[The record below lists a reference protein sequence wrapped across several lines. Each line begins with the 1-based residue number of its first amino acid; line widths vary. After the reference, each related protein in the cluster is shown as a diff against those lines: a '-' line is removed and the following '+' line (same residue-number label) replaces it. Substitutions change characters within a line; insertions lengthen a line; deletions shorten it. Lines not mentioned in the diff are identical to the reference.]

1 MLAPSRPR
9 HIGIQLAAA
18 LMFAC
23 TVMNLTFFIKLID
36 ELWTA
41 GHHHARRQIDTQR
54 VCVLV
59 VGGDQGRLSVNG
71 SIVHTLLP
79 SSAAQEGCSF
89 YFLVG
94 DTHTGWILERS
105 SYLREEVDCVDCVFL
120 CDLHQDLFLQSG
132 FSKAEDCSS
141 GMVHCPCRGEGGEYI
156 MRGLERIHSSWKVSQ
171 I

>member
-1 MLAPSRPR
+1 
-9 HIGIQLAAA
+9 
-18 LMFAC
+18 
-23 TVMNLTFFIKLID
+23 MNLTFFIKLID

-41 GHHHARRQIDTQR
+41 GHHHAR
-54 VCVLV
+54 
-59 VGGDQGRLSVNG
+59 
-71 SIVHTLLP
+71 
-79 SSAAQEGCSF
+79 
-89 YFLVG
+89 
-94 DTHTGWILERS
+94 S
-105 SYLREEVDCVDCVFL
+105 SYLGEVDCVDCVFL

>member
-1 MLAPSRPR
+1 MKEKTKLLLTRAWMLAPARPR

-41 GHHHARRQIDTQR
+41 GHHHAR
-54 VCVLV
+54 L
-59 VGGDQGRLSVNG
+59 
-71 SIVHTLLP
+71 
-79 SSAAQEGCSF
+79 
-89 YFLVG
+89 
-94 DTHTGWILERS
+94 
-105 SYLREEVDCVDCVFL
+105 SYLGKVDCVDCVFL

-132 FSKAEDCSS
+132 FKAEDCSS
-141 GMVHCPCRGEGGEYI
+141 GMVYCPCHKEGGRHDRLNI
-156 MRGLERIHSSWKVSQ
+156 SKFLMRGLKRIRSSLKVSQ